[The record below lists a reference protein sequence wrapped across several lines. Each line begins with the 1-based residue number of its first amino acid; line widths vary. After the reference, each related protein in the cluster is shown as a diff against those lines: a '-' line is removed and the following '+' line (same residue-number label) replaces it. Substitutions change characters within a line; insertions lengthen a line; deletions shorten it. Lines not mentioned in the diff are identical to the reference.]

1 MSIVLTEQQ
10 QRDVDAQEEDPPRVV
25 DPRTNVTF
33 VLVPEDEY
41 EVLRELL
48 EDERRQAAI
57 HRVAVHNAVG
67 RLVEEP

>member
-41 EVLRELL
+41 EGLRELL

-57 HRVAVHNAVG
+57 HRVAVRNAVG
-67 RLVEEP
+67 RLTDEP

>member
-41 EVLRELL
+41 EGLRELL

-57 HRVAVHNAVG
+57 HRVAVRNAVG
-67 RLVEEP
+67 RLTEEP